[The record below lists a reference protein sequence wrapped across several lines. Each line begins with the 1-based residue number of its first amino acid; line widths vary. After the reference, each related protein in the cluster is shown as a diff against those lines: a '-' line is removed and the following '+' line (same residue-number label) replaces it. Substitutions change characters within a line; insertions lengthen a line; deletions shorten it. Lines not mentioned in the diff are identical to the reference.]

1 MGERPAAG
9 GGEGAPKDMRA
20 TATVAAERLGAASRR
35 VGREA
40 LRGWLPRGG
49 WAALGVFWLC
59 ALGAAGGTAGVLAWL
74 GPPEPPRHVA
84 ASALSPEPAAPR
96 PGATPERAASVG
108 PAPEADTPTAA
119 PPVPRSSAAVGRS
132 PSGAVEPALQEPGP
146 YGPLPRVG
154 PDGRTPIRAYG
165 HPFDRSD
172 TRPRVG
178 LVVGG
183 LGMNAAVTEE
193 AIRRLPAA
201 VTLAFSP
208 YATRVDFLL
217 DQVRAKG
224 GELLVALPLEPAG
237 HPTVNNAGNRALLTR
252 LSPAENRDHLE
263 WALSRFGGYVGA
275 VGALGPMRGE
285 RFAELAETL
294 HPVQEALR
302 ARGLLYVDPRP
313 GARPPERAWG
323 RSVDIVVDEP
333 ATRGEIERKLEAL
346 ERLARERGTAGALG
360 YAGEASPV
368 LVDRIAVWAG
378 GVEGRGLALAP
389 VSALIRRPA
398 AEEASAQQPPSPRTR
413 AQ

>member
-1 MGERPAAG
+1 MAAVAG
-9 GGEGAPKDMRA
+9 RAKA
-20 TATVAAERLGAASRR
+20 TASRLAARFPS
-35 VGREA
+35 
-40 LRGWLPRGG
+40 G
-49 WAALGVFWLC
+49 WAALWLFWLGV
-59 ALGAAGGTAGVLAWL
+59 LGAAGGTAGVLAWL
-74 GPPEPPRHVA
+74 GSPEPPFAATPPEPPT
-84 ASALSPEPAAPR
+84 PAR
-96 PGATPERAASVG
+96 PGASPKRTAAAEPTLEAEPPTA
-108 PAPEADTPTAA
+108 PAPATRPA
-119 PPVPRSSAAVGRS
+119 SAAVGRS
-132 PSGAVEPALQEPGP
+132 PGGAIEPALQEPGP
-146 YGPLPRVG
+146 HGPLPRVG

-165 HPFDRSD
+165 HPFDRAD
-172 TRPRVG
+172 TRPRIG

-208 YATRVDFLL
+208 YAARIDFLL
-217 DQVRAKG
+217 DQARNKG
-224 GELLVALPLEPAG
+224 MELLVALPLEPAG
-237 HPTVNNAGNRALLTR
+237 HPTINNAGNRALLTR

-263 WALSRFGGYVGA
+263 WALSRFGGHVGA

-294 HPVQEALR
+294 HPVQDALR
-302 ARGLLYVDPRP
+302 GRGLLYVDPRP

-378 GVEGRGLALAP
+378 GVEGRGFALAP
-389 VSALIRRPA
+389 VSAMIRRPG
-398 AEEASAQQPPSPRTR
+398 AEEAAAQQPRAR

>member
-1 MGERPAAG
+1 MAVAG
-9 GGEGAPKDMRA
+9 RAGA
-20 TATVAAERLGAASRR
+20 GASRFA
-35 VGREA
+35 G
-40 LRGWLPRGG
+40 LLPRG
-49 WAALGVFWLC
+49 WVALGFFWL
-59 ALGAAGGTAGVLAWL
+59 AVFGAAGGTTGVLAWL
-74 GPPEPPRHVA
+74 GPPEPRLA
-84 ASALSPEPAAPR
+84 TSQPEPATPPRPGTSPERTAVAEPAPEPEPPAPAPR
-96 PGATPERAASVG
+96 PT
-108 PAPEADTPTAA
+108 TAA
-119 PPVPRSSAAVGRS
+119 AGRS
-132 PSGAVEPALQEPGP
+132 PGGAIEPALQEPGP
-146 YGPLPRVG
+146 HGPLPRIG

-165 HPFDRSD
+165 HPFDRTD
-172 TRPRVG
+172 QRPRIG

-208 YATRVDFLL
+208 YAARIDFLL
-217 DQVRAKG
+217 DQARGKG
-224 GELLVALPLEPAG
+224 MELLVALPLEPAG
-237 HPTVNNAGNRALLTR
+237 HPTINNAGNRALLTR

-285 RFAELAETL
+285 RFAEFAETL
-294 HPVQEALR
+294 HPVQDALR
-302 ARGLLYVDPRP
+302 GRGLLYVDPRP

-333 ATRGEIERKLEAL
+333 ATRGEIERKLNAL

-389 VSALIRRPA
+389 VSAMIRRPG
-398 AEEASAQQPPSPRTR
+398 AEEAAAQRPGAR

>member
-1 MGERPAAG
+1 
-9 GGEGAPKDMRA
+9 
-20 TATVAAERLGAASRR
+20 
-35 VGREA
+35 
-40 LRGWLPRGG
+40 
-49 WAALGVFWLC
+49 
-59 ALGAAGGTAGVLAWL
+59 
-74 GPPEPPRHVA
+74 
-84 ASALSPEPAAPR
+84 
-96 PGATPERAASVG
+96 
-108 PAPEADTPTAA
+108 
-119 PPVPRSSAAVGRS
+119 
-132 PSGAVEPALQEPGP
+132 LQEPGP
-146 YGPLPRVG
+146 HGPLPRIG

-165 HPFDRSD
+165 HPFDRTD
-172 TRPRVG
+172 QRPRIG

-208 YATRVDFLL
+208 YAARIDFLL
-217 DQVRAKG
+217 DQARSKG
-224 GELLVALPLEPAG
+224 MELLIALPLEPAG
-237 HPTVNNAGNRALLTR
+237 HPTINNAGNRALLTR

-285 RFAELAETL
+285 RFAEFAETL
-294 HPVQEALR
+294 HPVQDALR
-302 ARGLLYVDPRP
+302 GRGLLYVDPRP

-333 ATRGEIERKLEAL
+333 ATRGEIERKLNAL

-389 VSALIRRPA
+389 VSAMIRRPG
-398 AEEASAQQPPSPRTR
+398 AEEAAAQRPGAGAR

>member
-1 MGERPAAG
+1 MAAVAG
-9 GGEGAPKDMRA
+9 RTRA
-20 TATVAAERLGAASRR
+20 TASRLA
-35 VGREA
+35 GR
-40 LRGWLPRGG
+40 LPTGW
-49 WAALGVFWLC
+49 V
-59 ALGAAGGTAGVLAWL
+59 ALGAFWLGVLGVAGGTAGVLAWL
-74 GPPEPPRHVA
+74 GPPETTLA
-84 ASALSPEPAAPR
+84 ATSPEPAAPAR
-96 PGATPERAASVG
+96 PETPPERMAAVG
-108 PAPEADTPTAA
+108 PAPQAEPPAVSAPSPRPAA
-119 PPVPRSSAAVGRS
+119 AGAGRS
-132 PSGAVEPALQEPGP
+132 PGGAIEPALQEPGP
-146 YGPLPRVG
+146 HGPLPRVG

-208 YATRVDFLL
+208 YATRIDFLL
-217 DQVRAKG
+217 DQARTKG
-224 GELLVALPLEPAG
+224 MELLVALPLEPAG
-237 HPTVNNAGNRALLTR
+237 HPTINNAGNRALLTR
-252 LSPAENRDHLE
+252 LSPAENREHLE
-263 WALSRFGGYVGA
+263 WALSRFGGHVGA

-302 ARGLLYVDPRP
+302 GRGLLYVDPRP

-333 ATRGEIERKLEAL
+333 ATRGEIERKLDAL

-389 VSALIRRPA
+389 VSAMIRRPG
-398 AEEASAQQPPSPRTR
+398 AEEAAAQPPRGR
-413 AQ
+413 AP

>member
-1 MGERPAAG
+1 M
-9 GGEGAPKDMRA
+9 A
-20 TATVAAERLGAASRR
+20 TARRARAAASRLAR
-35 VGREA
+35 A
-40 LRGWLPRGG
+40 WPPPGG
-49 WAALGVFWLC
+49 WAALGAFWLGM
-59 ALGAAGGTAGVLAWL
+59 LLAAGGTAGVLAWL
-74 GPPEPPRHVA
+74 GPPERPVPQA
-84 ASALSPEPAAPR
+84 AAPAPSIEPTPAPSRGGPQAERSTTEPATAADAPPATAPR
-96 PGATPERAASVG
+96 PAT
-108 PAPEADTPTAA
+108 TAA
-119 PPVPRSSAAVGRS
+119 AGRS
-132 PSGAVEPALQEPGP
+132 PGGAVEAALQEAGP
-146 YGPLPRVG
+146 HGPLPRVG

-165 HPFDRSD
+165 HPFDRTD
-172 TRPRVG
+172 PRPRVG

-183 LGMNAAVTEE
+183 LGVNAAVTEE

-208 YATRVDFLL
+208 YATRIDFLL
-217 DQVRAKG
+217 DQARAKG
-224 GELLVALPLEPAG
+224 MELLVALPLEPAG
-237 HPTVNNAGNRALLTR
+237 HPTINNAGTRALLTR

-263 WALSRFGGYVGA
+263 WALSRFAGYTGA

-323 RSVDIVVDEP
+323 RAVDIVVDEP

-346 ERLARERGTAGALG
+346 ERLARERGIAGALG

-368 LVDRIAVWAG
+368 LVDRVAVWAG

-389 VSALIRRPA
+389 VSAMIRRPG
-398 AEEASAQQPPSPRTR
+398 AEEAAAQQPSPQSARVP
-413 AQ
+413 